1 MEPNTLTELR
11 DLRRA
16 ETEACLNLDHIN
28 VISSYH
34 GEELKQLGATDVE
47 VLHAPFDSGPFSRAT
62 ENKTTTGLIRRSL
75 EIKDL
80 LTIAFVG
87 RPDRRKGL
95 EVLFDS
101 CTALLKEKRKFLLLI
116 VGSGFRDS
124 QFGDRPVDGEHYLSF
139 AQDRYKVD
147 LKPFDDAGGT
157 YKKEAVGA
165 DVRRVAECYA
175 ASDIVVVPSL
185 YEPLG
190 YVVLEAMASG
200 KAIVASNTGGIPEML
215 TDRQTGLLFPPGD
228 ADKLAD
234 CLRELMDK
242 PELREALGA
251 AARTSIASRESAA
264 QSVRRFD
271 GLYLR
276 AALEWAH
283 PLEQRLA
290 ADTLA
295 KIDNLCK
302 EYAKRYSSFTIHSA
316 AAVACEIA
324 AQVGSL
330 TRHDDSRSPL
340 VDIRLFRVV
349 AERVKSIFWREG
361 KIQPFQTRMMV
372 EMMKDL
378 ALSYLNTESLPRTA
392 ITLSSQKTAA
402 RLHDNHW
409 LENALNVPE

>member
-1 MEPNTLTELR
+1 M
-11 DLRRA
+11 
-16 ETEACLNLDHIN
+16 
-28 VISSYH
+28 
-34 GEELKQLGATDVE
+34 Q
-47 VLHAPFDSGPFSRAT
+47 
-62 ENKTTTGLIRRSL
+62 
-75 EIKDL
+75 
-80 LTIAFVG
+80 
-87 RPDRRKGL
+87 
-95 EVLFDS
+95 
-101 CTALLKEKRKFLLLI
+101 KEKRKFLLLI

-124 QFGDRPVDGEHYLSF
+124 KPSDSAHDGEHYLSF
-139 AQDRYKVD
+139 AQERYKVD

-157 YKKEAVGA
+157 YKMEEVGA

-185 YEPLG
+185 YEPMG

-251 AARTSIASRESAA
+251 AARACISSRDSAA

-271 GLYLR
+271 DLYLR
-276 AALEWAH
+276 AALDWAR
-283 PLEQRLA
+283 PLEDRLA
-290 ADTLA
+290 AETLA
-295 KIDNLCK
+295 RINKLCE
-302 EYAKRYSSFTIHSA
+302 EYSKRYPSFTIHSA
-316 AAVACEIA
+316 AAAACEIA

-330 TRHDDSRSPL
+330 TRKDKATSPL
-340 VDIRLFRVV
+340 VDIRLFRIV
-349 AERVKSIFWREG
+349 AERVKSIFWRGG
-361 KIQPFQTRMMV
+361 KIQSFQTRMMV

-402 RLHDNHW
+402 RLHDNQW
-409 LENALNVPE
+409 LEKALNGEKVSGSK